1 MKTIAA
7 GALGRKGG
15 LILTPLN
22 SEAGETGSC
31 NLSPC
36 TTKIISDKSSDT
48 TFFNGSYCRVIS
60 LISTRVC
67 MGQDIT

>member
-7 GALGRKGG
+7 GALGREGG

-22 SEAGETGSC
+22 SEAGETGSY
-31 NLSPC
+31 NLSSC

-48 TFFNGSYCRVIS
+48 FYLMDHIAELF
-60 LISTRVC
+60 L
-67 MGQDIT
+67 